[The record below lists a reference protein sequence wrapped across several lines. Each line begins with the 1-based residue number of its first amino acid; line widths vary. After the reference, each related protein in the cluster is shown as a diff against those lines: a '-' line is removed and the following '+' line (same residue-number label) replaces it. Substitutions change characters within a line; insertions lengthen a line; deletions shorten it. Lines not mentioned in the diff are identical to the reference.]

1 MNPVTKVDVQVLQT
15 FWTWINLPNTHVVC
29 SIIRTSTLLENTWAS
44 FWRRNCASPKWL
56 LLSRLHHHSCP
67 WKTFSSILCNI
78 MSSKVIIQERY
89 IDDAAESYWIRFET
103 FNQLYTIT
111 FNLCKKVSSFFNEFV
126 TIRKLWIQKYY
137 KTEYLIWSL
146 AILQILDVTGQI
158 KFWRQTL
165 LYGNQTKIVF
175 LELLLYNFTWTQ
187 TQPTKNFDVKRLWTE
202 LNDLRCQGRS
212 YCGEVRKNCVLHSHF
227 HHFYGRLSSLLWT
240 GRSDLLGTTE
250 VERTVQARATHRLNP
265 P

>member
-1 MNPVTKVDVQVLQT
+1 MRLRNG
-15 FWTWINLPNTHVVC
+15 
-29 SIIRTSTLLENTWAS
+29 S
-44 FWRRNCASPKWL
+44 FYHDCITTRVRGKLFHPSCVISCHRRWSYRKD
-56 LLSRLHHHSCP
+56 
-67 WKTFSSILCNI
+67 IL
-78 MSSKVIIQERY
+78 MMRQRV
-89 IDDAAESYWIRFET
+89 YWIRFET

-126 TIRKLWIQKYY
+126 TIRKLSIQKYY

-212 YCGEVRKNCVLHSHF
+212 YCGEVRKNCVLLYHF
-227 HHFYGRLSSLLWT
+227 HGRSWGLWT